1 MNESE
6 YIKRC
11 LQLAAQGREKAA
23 PNPMVGAVI
32 VRNGKIIGEG
42 YHTECGFAHAEVE
55 AIQSVADQSLLK
67 DSTMY
72 VSLEPCS
79 HFGKTPPCAKLIIEK
94 EIPRVVIG
102 TLDPFPAVSGNGV
115 RMLQEAGVEVKV
127 GVLEEECRILNKA
140 FFCYLENKRPYIVL
154 KWAQTKDGFIDKIRA
169 KGEKPH
175 PTPISNE
182 LTRCHVHK
190 LRSEVQSILV
200 GTNTAINDNPSL
212 TVRFWSGNNPTRL
225 LLDRSLRVPEDS
237 VLFDGNVPT
246 LVFTEKEKENKQNC
260 EYVKIGFDRNPIF
273 EIVEQLYE
281 RCIQSL
287 LVEGGS
293 QLLQSFIDNDL
304 WDEIQIE
311 VADVTFGSGVAAP
324 HFDAKPDSVER
335 VCNSEM
341 YHFTRQTSL

>member
-1 MNESE
+1 MNETE

-11 LQLAAQGREKAA
+11 LQLAAQGREKTA

-55 AIQSVADQSLLK
+55 AIRSVADQSLLK
-67 DSTMY
+67 EATMY

-94 EIPRVVIG
+94 EIPKVVIG
-102 TLDPFPAVSGNGV
+102 SLDPFPAVSGNGV
-115 RMLQEAGVEVKV
+115 RMLEEAGIEVKV
-127 GVLEEECRILNKA
+127 GVLEEECRQLNKA
-140 FFCYLENKRPYIVL
+140 FFCYLEKNRPYIFL
-154 KWAQTKDGFIDKIRA
+154 KWAQTKDGFIDKIRIE
-169 KGEKPH
+169 GEKPT

-182 LTRCHVHK
+182 MTRCHVHK

-212 TVRFWSGNNPTRL
+212 TVRFWSGNHPTRL

-237 VLFDGNVPT
+237 VIFNGEVPT
-246 LVFTEKEKENKQNC
+246 LVFTEQEKESKPNC
-260 EYVKIGFDRNPIF
+260 EFIKIDGTKNPVF
-273 EIVEQLYE
+273 EILEHLYHKG
-281 RCIQSL
+281 IQSV

-311 VADVTFGSGVAAP
+311 VADITFGSGTKAP
-324 HFDAKPDSVER
+324 KLDAKPDSIER
-335 VCNSEM
+335 ICNSEM
-341 YHFTRQTSL
+341 YHFSR